1 MQWIRFSVVHMTPE
15 DGRMLSILYRFNC
28 VVTNPKYFNTNE
40 KNMHNSFH
48 PNPWLPLLSPPRV
61 ILAIT
66 PSIKAPNNQLFLYLT
81 DWSHSG
87 VLFCK
92 LTKIGNPF
100 IKTQNLQLYL
110 IKIKSQRAFLLP
122 FLLSLLLLSPGTSVS
137 YTHQPT
143 PLQKSAERC
152 LGLWIHFLFIAQ
164 MNDLRAI
171 KKEECNPCVENWVVS
186 LTTTKRQQ
194 GMPMCSMNMQE
205 EARPSTWKKFIK
217 NPKKALF
224 LWKKMKLIVIK
235 IIDPN
240 FTHKIEQ
247 KANELYT

>member
-1 MQWIRFSVVHMTPE
+1 MIVPTVPTRVTPVV
-15 DGRMLSILYRFNC
+15 I
-28 VVTNPKYFNTNE
+28 
-40 KNMHNSFH
+40 
-48 PNPWLPLLSPPRV
+48 
-61 ILAIT
+61 
-66 PSIKAPNNQLFLYLT
+66 PSTKALNNQLFLYLT
-81 DWSHSG
+81 NWSRWG
-87 VLFCK
+87 VMFCK

-100 IKTQNLQLYL
+100 IKTWSLQLYF
-110 IKIKSQRAFLLP
+110 IKIKPQRTFLLP
-122 FLLSLLLLSPGTSVS
+122 FLLSLLLLSPGMSVS

-205 EARPSTWKKFIK
+205 EAKPSTWKKFIK
-217 NPKKALF
+217 NSKKLF
-224 LWKKMKLIVIK
+224 FSGKKMK
-235 IIDPN
+235 
-240 FTHKIEQ
+240 
-247 KANELYT
+247 